1 MKVTAAG
8 SHASQTRAPAAA
20 ERSVRMA
27 MMVKARDAQ
36 KAEGEAALK
45 LIEARPDRA
54 PPPAREEDTGSR
66 VDRYA

>member
-8 SHASQTRAPAAA
+8 SHATQAHAPAAD
-20 ERSVRMA
+20 RSVRMA

-54 PPPAREEDTGSR
+54 PPSARDGETGSR